1 MALPTPSQLAAQR
14 QQQQEEQAPEKL
26 TEEQLDL
33 IRRSVGQELP
43 LLPEESRALME
54 IPREQRV
61 PVEQS
66 IRTGLENL
74 NPELARQRGIMAQY
88 TPESSRFTGAVE
100 TISGERYR
108 PSEFTEKVV
117 APIAGPIGATLQ
129 ATGIEDF
136 AMGINKV
143 LAYLPDAAINTVV
156 RGMEKAGIVDEGTID
171 RDILTRI
178 FNSPDYESQKIIIPY
193 IMAYGT
199 GEEIGTVKGM
209 GKIGR
214 PAGEFTGMA
223 APFAVMTRA
232 AALTPTGGIISGK
245 TGADVTAIAMARS
258 KAPSIFNLRLP
269 GQGTAV
275 RETMLGPYRLNPV
288 TAGSMELGVSAV
300 SGVGAGLEQEMF
312 GTQTGA
318 GTLLP
323 FAPMGLWYVA
333 QKGPLASG
341 FRWMSEKISPYVDT
355 AISEY
360 NVARQNVDAKA
371 GPRGESAISGLQDE
385 ILFYGQTPQ
394 GQANLSK
401 AAEIETT
408 FQPYGEVK
416 LSPAERTGSPSFAKS
431 EMGAVER
438 GDAEYNRSN
447 NQRKNR
453 ALQAADN
460 YINQNFSG
468 SGIDDAPLYIINQAD
483 GTYQAT
489 VNGIDAELNG
499 LTDTFNL
506 WANARSGVYPEM
518 GSTNQAGLGR
528 DIRTQI
534 IGAHNQAK
542 EDAKNLATTLKIN
555 DNDEILDPT
564 NFRASRIN
572 LRRQFQ
578 NANGTESL
586 DYEGLPSQ
594 VRRYI
599 ENKNEMLSFQEWKSF
614 RDQVSSAIGSASAK
628 GNKTDVRNL
637 AILAEELDS
646 VAAGF
651 GQVNKDFENFRVW
664 YDTNVIQPYERY
676 GTIRIRSTG
685 AGSTPEGPVYIVPDE
700 QVASSFLENS
710 NTTRE
715 FANIFGDNKIMMD
728 RMARV
733 VLDDVRQKTYNAR
746 TGVFDPDKLNTYIN
760 QNTEK
765 LRVLDID
772 GVPLDQQLR
781 DTQKL
786 INASVQR
793 QAELQGRRDAIDSNQ
808 LVRLLAKDGENPEK
822 VLTNAINNPSV
833 MGELKNTL
841 TAGLSGAALANRERT
856 LRRAVWS
863 VMTRNQPDIADNPE
877 TFLQFLD
884 RNHRSL
890 IPAFGEEHLN
900 NLQLVG
906 EMVRRLKSTSP
917 GGKLERGMEITPAS
931 FFGEGGQLEA
941 LTGTSV
947 RGLSTLAR
955 ATAEGRIS
963 ALSAISYVL
972 SRAYGK
978 STNLRNDAIIR
989 EMIFDPDLTSTLL
1002 NRKVNDLGDLDP
1014 ATMRTIN
1021 RWLFNNGIGYG
1032 MNSTGALDVE
1042 PPEPVDVFIPLSET
1056 PETPDPRMQPQ
1067 QIRMQGLPRQP
1078 DSNAVDASRLPPNRT
1093 APAPA
1098 ATPAPA
1104 AAPAAAPPQ
1113 AATQTPTASELFPFD
1128 PTLSAIERRRGQP
1141 QGIASLA

>member
-74 NPELARQRGIMAQY
+74 NPELATQRGIMAQY
-88 TPESSRFTGAVE
+88 TPESSRFTGAAE

-117 APIAGPIGATLQ
+117 APIVDPIGATLR

-136 AMGINKV
+136 GMGINKV
-143 LAYLPDAAINTVV
+143 LAYLPDAAINTIV
-156 RGMEKAGIVDEGTID
+156 RGMEKAGVVDEGTID

-178 FNSPDYESQKIIIPY
+178 FNSGDYESQKIIIPY

-214 PAGEFTGMA
+214 PAGEFTAMA
-223 APFAVMTRA
+223 APFAAMTRA
-232 AALTPTGGIISGK
+232 AALTETGGLISSR
-245 TGADVTAIAMARS
+245 TGADLTAINMARS
-258 KAPSIFNLRLP
+258 QTPSIFNLRLP

-300 SGVGAGLEQEMF
+300 SGVGAGLEQELF
-312 GTQTGA
+312 GTQTGV

-323 FAPMGLWYVA
+323 FAPAGLWYVV
-333 QKGPLASG
+333 QKGPIASG
-341 FRWMSEKISPYVDT
+341 FRWMSEKIRPYAQTAVD
-355 AISEY
+355 EY
-360 NVARQNVDAKA
+360 KVARQEVPAAA
-371 GPRGESAISGLQDE
+371 GERGQAALNKIQEEQ
-385 ILFYGQTPQ
+385 LFYGQTPE
-394 GQANLSK
+394 GQANLSQ
-401 AAEIETT
+401 AAEIEIT
-408 FQPYGEVK
+408 FQPYGGVQ
-416 LSPAERTGSPSFAKS
+416 LSPAERLGSPSLAKT

-438 GDAEYNRSN
+438 GSVEFNRAN

-468 SGIDDAPLYIINQAD
+468 SGIDDAPLYVINQAD

-518 GSTNQAGLGR
+518 GSTTQAGLGR

-564 NFRASRIN
+564 KFRESRIK
-572 LRRQFQ
+572 LRQQFQ
-578 NANGTESL
+578 NANDRMSL

-594 VRRYI
+594 VKRYI

-637 AILAEELDS
+637 AILAEELDKIA
-646 VAAGF
+646 VGF

-685 AGSTPEGPVYIVPDE
+685 AGSTPDSPVYIIPDE

-715 FANIFGDNKIMMD
+715 FANIFGDNQIMMD

-746 TGVFDPDKLNTYIN
+746 TGIFDPDKLNTYIN
-760 QNTEK
+760 QNAEK
-765 LRVLDID
+765 LRVLEID
-772 GVPLDQQLR
+772 GVPLDLQLR

-786 INASVQR
+786 IDASVQR

-841 TAGLSGAALANRERT
+841 TAGLSGAALASRERT

-863 VMTRNQPDIADNPE
+863 AMTRNQPDVADNPE
-877 TFLQFLD
+877 AFLQFLD

-890 IPAFGEEHLN
+890 LPAFGEEHLN

-906 EMVRRLKSTSP
+906 EMVRRLKSTAP
-917 GGKLERGMEITPAS
+917 GGRLERGMEVTPES

-963 ALSAISYVL
+963 PLSAISYVF

-978 STNLRNDAIIR
+978 ASNLRNDAIIR
-989 EMIFDPDLTSTLL
+989 EMIFDPDLTSTLI
-1002 NRKVNDLGDLDP
+1002 NRKVDDLGDLDP

-1032 MNSTGALDVE
+1032 INSTGALDVE

-1056 PETPDPRMQPQ
+1056 PEIPEPRMQPQ

-1078 DSNAVDASRLPPNRT
+1078 EPEP
-1093 APAPA
+1093 APAP
-1098 ATPAPA
+1098 TPQTP
-1104 AAPAAAPPQ
+1104 PPQ
-1113 AATQTPTASELFPFD
+1113 ASAQPAVKPTASELFPND
-1128 PTLSAIERRRGQP
+1128 PTLAAIERRRP
-1141 QGIASLA
+1141 QGIASLT

>member
-1 MALPTPSQLAAQR
+1 VTRSARLSVLPA
-14 QQQQEEQAPEKL
+14 
-26 TEEQLDL
+26 
-33 IRRSVGQELP
+33 
-43 LLPEESRALME
+43 
-54 IPREQRV
+54 
-61 PVEQS
+61 
-66 IRTGLENL
+66 
-74 NPELARQRGIMAQY
+74 
-88 TPESSRFTGAVE
+88 
-100 TISGERYR
+100 
-108 PSEFTEKVV
+108 
-117 APIAGPIGATLQ
+117 
-129 ATGIEDF
+129 
-136 AMGINKV
+136 
-143 LAYLPDAAINTVV
+143 
-156 RGMEKAGIVDEGTID
+156 
-171 RDILTRI
+171 
-178 FNSPDYESQKIIIPY
+178 
-193 IMAYGT
+193 
-199 GEEIGTVKGM
+199 
-209 GKIGR
+209 
-214 PAGEFTGMA
+214 
-223 APFAVMTRA
+223 
-232 AALTPTGGIISGK
+232 
-245 TGADVTAIAMARS
+245 
-258 KAPSIFNLRLP
+258 
-269 GQGTAV
+269 
-275 RETMLGPYRLNPV
+275 
-288 TAGSMELGVSAV
+288 
-300 SGVGAGLEQEMF
+300 
-312 GTQTGA
+312 
-318 GTLLP
+318 
-323 FAPMGLWYVA
+323 
-333 QKGPLASG
+333 
-341 FRWMSEKISPYVDT
+341 
-355 AISEY
+355 
-360 NVARQNVDAKA
+360 
-371 GPRGESAISGLQDE
+371 
-385 ILFYGQTPQ
+385 
-394 GQANLSK
+394 
-401 AAEIETT
+401 
-408 FQPYGEVK
+408 
-416 LSPAERTGSPSFAKS
+416 
-431 EMGAVER
+431 
-438 GDAEYNRSN
+438 
-447 NQRKNR
+447 
-453 ALQAADN
+453 
-460 YINQNFSG
+460 
-468 SGIDDAPLYIINQAD
+468 
-483 GTYQAT
+483 
-489 VNGIDAELNG
+489 
-499 LTDTFNL
+499 
-506 WANARSGVYPEM
+506 
-518 GSTNQAGLGR
+518 
-528 DIRTQI
+528 
-534 IGAHNQAK
+534 
-542 EDAKNLATTLKIN
+542 
-555 DNDEILDPT
+555 
-564 NFRASRIN
+564 
-572 LRRQFQ
+572 
-578 NANGTESL
+578 
-586 DYEGLPSQ
+586 
-594 VRRYI
+594 
-599 ENKNEMLSFQEWKSF
+599 
-614 RDQVSSAIGSASAK
+614 AK

-637 AILAEELDS
+637 AILAEELDN

-685 AGSTPEGPVYIVPDE
+685 AGSTPDSPVYIVPDE

-1002 NRKVNDLGDLDP
+1002 NKK
-1014 ATMRTIN
+1014 
-1021 RWLFNNGIGYG
+1021 
-1032 MNSTGALDVE
+1032 
-1042 PPEPVDVFIPLSET
+1042 
-1056 PETPDPRMQPQ
+1056 
-1067 QIRMQGLPRQP
+1067 
-1078 DSNAVDASRLPPNRT
+1078 
-1093 APAPA
+1093 
-1098 ATPAPA
+1098 
-1104 AAPAAAPPQ
+1104 
-1113 AATQTPTASELFPFD
+1113 
-1128 PTLSAIERRRGQP
+1128 
-1141 QGIASLA
+1141 